1 LRLLTCFGPISLIT
15 EGTLGFRNHLF
26 GFNCS
31 VILSHDRIIDQPM
44 VWHFDQRAVV
54 QGEKSL
60 I

>member
-1 LRLLTCFGPISLIT
+1 MCLCPISLIT
-15 EGTLGFRNHLF
+15 EETLGFRNNLF

-31 VILSHDRIIDQPM
+31 VIPSHDRIIDQLM